1 MKSSLLAGALAA
13 AILVTS
19 APVLADD
26 PNDPVLS
33 RSAAARARDRE
44 IIRQLNRD
52 QLRQVRARD
61 SRYAEGWR
69 AYREARCAE
78 GKREYCKR

>member
-13 AILVTS
+13 AIVVTS
-19 APVLADD
+19 APALADD

-52 QLRQVRARD
+52 QLRHVRARD
-61 SRYAEGWR
+61 ARYAAGWR

-78 GKREYCKR
+78 GQREYCER